1 MHASFSIYS
10 GADMSEPKTQE
21 EESSEDKR
29 MSRFGFRK
37 PRLYPP
43 VWLVLACAALFAL
56 HRWLPIVKF
65 DSPLTSWSAWLLL
78 APGLLMVIVAGV
90 GFKRAKTGMTP
101 FSKSTALVTGGIY
114 RITRNPMYLGM
125 TLALAGAAIKA
136 GSLGAWIPVPL
147 FMAVIQQQFIVK
159 EEIFLTAIY
168 GDEFRDYM
176 KQVRRWL

>member
-1 MHASFSIYS
+1 
-10 GADMSEPKTQE
+10 
-21 EESSEDKR
+21 

-43 VWLVLACAALFAL
+43 VWLVLAFAGLFAL
-56 HRWLPIVKF
+56 NHWFPIVRFK
-65 DSPLTSWSAWLLL
+65 SPLTDWSAWILL
-78 APGLLMVIVAGV
+78 APGLMMVLVAGA

-125 TLALAGAAIKA
+125 ALALAGAAMKV

-147 FMAVIQQQFIVK
+147 FVAVIHYQFILK

-168 GDEFRDYM
+168 GEEYLDYM
-176 KQVRRWL
+176 KKVRRWL